1 MMKQHNTFPEV
12 FLSDRAGAT
21 AASRMVRAGTA
32 RKLGPRLYT
41 RNMKDDPEAIV
52 SRNLW
57 RIVALLAP
65 GAIVSHRTA
74 FENRAA
80 PDGSLFLSGAY
91 TRQMILPGVTL
102 RQVAGSGPVAGD
114 LPYRERNG
122 RRWKQRP
129 GRG

>member
-80 PDGSLFLSGAY
+80 PDGSLRL
-91 TRQMILPGVTL
+91 
-102 RQVAGSGPVAGD
+102 
-114 LPYRERNG
+114 
-122 RRWKQRP
+122 
-129 GRG
+129 